1 MHGNLKEVYEREVL
15 DAPDGEEREKMMS
28 VMNIMCGNIE
38 IDCAYAAFDHFESVR
53 DGRNIFEDLG
63 KWYFTISF
71 VGNIQF
77 GNLS

>member
-1 MHGNLKEVYEREVL
+1 MHGDLTALYQREVL

-38 IDCAYAAFDHFESVR
+38 IDCAYAAFDHYESIR
-53 DGRNIFEDLG
+53 NGRNIFEQLG

-71 VGNIQF
+71 VGNIKF